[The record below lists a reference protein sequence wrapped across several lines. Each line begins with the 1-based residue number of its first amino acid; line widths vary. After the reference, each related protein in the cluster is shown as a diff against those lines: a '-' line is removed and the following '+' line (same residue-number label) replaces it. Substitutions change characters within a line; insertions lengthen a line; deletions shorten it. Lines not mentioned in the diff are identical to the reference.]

1 MKKVD
6 VKLLDELIRL
16 SENQTIRPFLQ
27 VSRKA
32 VGLGDTGGIPPVSPK
47 KEEVAEGLYKVE
59 VVSVKCSS
67 VKAYKVEFRILDN
80 RYPDKPV
87 ISGYCRRYETDCSDL
102 NRWFGDGEIITST
115 KQCKGKFGTVS
126 YTPTSYNWFTPI
138 SKALL

>member
-1 MKKVD
+1 MRKVD
-6 VKLLDELIRL
+6 VSLLSDLIRL
-16 SENQTIRPFLQ
+16 SETQVIRPVSQ
-27 VSRKA
+27 VSRK
-32 VGLGDTGGIPPVSPK
+32 VVNLGNTGVTPPVPK
-47 KEEVAEGLYKVE
+47 KEEVAEGWYKVE
-59 VVSVKCSS
+59 VVSIKCSS
-67 VKAYKVEFRILDN
+67 ATAYKVEFRILDD

>member
-1 MKKVD
+1 MRKVD
-6 VKLLDELIRL
+6 VSLLSDLIRL
-16 SENQTIRPFLQ
+16 SEKQVVRPYLQ
-27 VSRKA
+27 VSRQV
-32 VGLGDTGGIPPVSPK
+32 VGLGNTEVIPPVPK
-47 KEEVAEGLYKVE
+47 KEEVAEGIYKVE
-59 VVSVKCSS
+59 VVSVRCSS
-67 VKAYKVEFRILDN
+67 AKAYKVEFRILDN

-115 KQCKGKFGTVS
+115 KQCKGKIGTVS

>member
-16 SENQTIRPFLQ
+16 SENQAIRPYLQ
-27 VSRKA
+27 VSRQA
-32 VGLGDTGGIPPVSPK
+32 VGLGDTRGIPPVPK
-47 KEEVAEGLYKVE
+47 KEEVAEGIYKVE

-67 VKAYKVEFRILDN
+67 TKAYKVEFRILSDK
-80 RYPDKPV
+80 YPDKPI
-87 ISGYCRRYETDCSDL
+87 ISGYCRRYGTDCADL
-102 NRWFGDGEIITST
+102 NRWFGDSEKITST
-115 KQCKGKFGTVS
+115 NQCKGKFGTVS

>member
-6 VKLLDELIRL
+6 VNLLDELIRL
-16 SENQTIRPFLQ
+16 SENQVIRP
-27 VSRKA
+27 VKVIKKV
-32 VGLGDTGGIPPVSPK
+32 VGLGDTGIIPPVPK

-59 VVSVKCSS
+59 VVSIRCSS
-67 VKAYKVEFRILDN
+67 AKAYKVEFRILDN

-102 NRWFGDGEIITST
+102 NRWFGGSEKITST
-115 KQCKGKFGTVS
+115 KQCTGKIGTTF
-126 YTPTSYNWFTPI
+126 YNPTSYGWFEPI